1 MTALRI
7 HNFHW
12 YLQLCLSKLL
22 WKNLP
27 SLVSQ
32 ETCII
37 HTQLKFI
44 NWMCIM
50 LRWCFPQFALLSKK
64 LHGSNS
70 PLKRLSRKIF
80 NLLRLKRNRRLRDP
94 LMGAMRILPAE
105 ELWGNTR
112 AFCVF
117 CFPTQVGMHEMCKGI
132 PNKLWSYSQTN
143 LQTLPIWCIPAL

>member
-1 MTALRI
+1 MIFTTLFKQAVMEKSPQPCEPGDL
-7 HNFHW
+7 HNPHSIKV
-12 YLQLCLSKLL
+12 YKLNVYYV
-22 WKNLP
+22 K
-27 SLVSQ
+27 VV
-32 ETCII
+32 
-37 HTQLKFI
+37 
-44 NWMCIM
+44 
-50 LRWCFPQFALLSKK
+50 FPPICFALKK